1 STDPVA
7 NSNGSA
13 GNAFVR
19 GEDAFPAL
27 PLEGSAAG
35 SVLQSLGGV
44 ILAGSGRKSLNVLV
58 AISNQ
63 ASAIRVSTFHL
74 TADR

>member
-1 STDPVA
+1 
-7 NSNGSA
+7 NGSA
-13 GNAFVR
+13 GNASVR

-27 PLEGSAAG
+27 PLERSAAG
-35 SVLQSLGGV
+35 SVLESLGGV
-44 ILAGSGRKSLNVLV
+44 ILTGSGRKSLNALV

-63 ASAIRVSTFHL
+63 ALAIRVSTFYL